1 MRGTQS
7 AGISWGHL
15 TAGQPMGGSLQDRF
29 ISMGHS
35 VWPRGLRPQCT
46 GQGSSS
52 QRNNSEGGCRAQS
65 PWNSFPSAFRIS
77 FQLPLLQIIA
87 ATTPVSGTASWDVSL
102 HAGWRARSLFQRG
115 QCQHWEEWN
124 RPLTESRARMRKTSA
139 NQT

>member
-7 AGISWGHL
+7 SGISWAHL
-15 TAGQPMGGSLQDRF
+15 IAGQPMGGSLQDRF

-35 VWPRGLRPQCT
+35 VWPWGLRPQQT

-52 QRNNSEGGCRAQS
+52 QRNDSEQGCRTRS
-65 PWNSFPSAFRIS
+65 TWNSLPSAFGIS
-77 FQLPLLQIIA
+77 LQLPLLQITA

-102 HAGWRARSLFQRG
+102 YAGWRSRSLFQRG
-115 QCQHWEEWN
+115 QCQHWDEWN
-124 RPLTESRARMRKTSA
+124 RPPTESRARVHKTSA